1 MFIIH
6 TYPIAVAFLF
16 VSMVSWGSWANTQKA
31 TSGRW
36 KFEFYNFDYVIG
48 LLISSFL
55 FAITVG
61 SFGDSGRDF
70 WSDIRQVGYQSVG
83 NALLGGVLFNAAN
96 MLLMAA
102 ISLVGMS
109 VAFSVGM
116 GFSMILGV
124 SLNYM
129 SYPNANASLLFSGV
143 GSILIAMIINA
154 IAVRITS
161 AEKESMKS
169 KNKGL
174 LLSLSSGLL
183 MGFYY
188 KFVIDSIFPD
198 FYNPE
203 PGKLSP
209 YTSVFI
215 FSISVF
221 VSTLFFVL
229 IFFLRNR
236 IVALTNI
243 SSFFKGNPADHLMGF
258 LGGSIWCLGM
268 LSSVLAS
275 GKAGAAISYGLSS
288 GATVIA
294 SFWGIWVWKE
304 FNGAPRL
311 VHVLLLI
318 MKVCFVLGLVLIV
331 RSR

>member
-1 MFIIH
+1 MFIVK
-6 TYPIAVAFLF
+6 TYPTAIVFLF
-16 VSMVSWGSWANTQKA
+16 ISMVCWGSWANTQKA
-31 TSGRW
+31 TSGKW
-36 KFEFYNFDYVIG
+36 QFEFYNFDYVVG

-55 FAITVG
+55 FAVTAG
-61 SFGDSGRDF
+61 SFGDYGRNF
-70 WSDIRQVGYQSVG
+70 WVDIKQVSCQSVV
-83 NALLGGVLFNAAN
+83 NALLGGVLYNAAN
-96 MLLMAA
+96 ILLLAA
-102 ISLVGMS
+102 IPLVGMS

-124 SLNYM
+124 SINYM
-129 SYPNANASLLFSGV
+129 SFPNVNALLLFSGV
-143 GSILIAMIINA
+143 GTILVAMIINA

-161 AEKESMKS
+161 ADRESMRS

-174 LLSLSSGLL
+174 MLTLSSGLL

-188 KFVIDSIFPD
+188 KFVIDSISPD
-198 FYNPE
+198 FYHPE

-215 FSISVF
+215 FSIVVF
-221 VSTLFFVL
+221 VSTLLFIL
-229 IFFLRNR
+229 ILFLKKSV
-236 IVALTNI
+236 IVLTNI
-243 SSFFKGNPADHLMGF
+243 RSFCKGKPVNHLMGL

-268 LSSVLAS
+268 LASVLAS
-275 GKAGAAISYGLSS
+275 GKAGPAISYGLSS
-288 GATVIA
+288 GATVVA

-304 FNGAPRL
+304 FKGAPRL
-311 VHVLLLI
+311 VHMLLLI